1 MNEILAS
8 RWSES
13 VRRLALGIE
22 PTDPLIGSR
31 IGQRVDVTLDGTPW
45 PLPRRLRDPGA
56 SPWEEPTVLTRVDR
70 HRSCR
75 YAILQGPAVEDP
87 VALRF
92 EDPTQRYVPR
102 RLLVRLPDPIGT
114 GRRVRPTLHP
124 GAAYGL
130 PAGAVGV
137 RGRIVRD
144 GEPLRWAR
152 AEARRSVDD
161 VLVGFA
167 HGDQHGEFLLVL
179 DQAASRGADL
189 ILPLEVEVTV
199 LGPDTAPDPD
209 DFPDADTDPLWD
221 LPVEEVDLTVGAEEV
236 LAGRTRPGGYASRPG
251 SIRTVMLSWHGL
263 VREEFDFS

>member
-1 MNEILAS
+1 MNEVLAT

-22 PTDPLIGSR
+22 PTDPLIRSR
-31 IGQRVDVTLDGTPW
+31 IARRIDVALDGTPS
-45 PLPRRLRDPGA
+45 PVPRRLRDPGA
-56 SPWEEPTVLTRVDR
+56 SPWEEPTLLARVDR

-75 YAILQGPAVEDP
+75 HVVLAGPGVEDP
-87 VALRF
+87 IALRLD
-92 EDPTQRYVPR
+92 DPTQRYVPR
-102 RLLVRLPDPIGT
+102 RLSIRLPDPLGA
-114 GRRVRPTLHP
+114 GRRIRPTLYP

-130 PAGAVGV
+130 AAGALGL

-144 GEPLRWAR
+144 GEPMRWAR
-152 AEARRSVDD
+152 AEARRTADD
-161 VLVGFA
+161 VVVGHA

-189 ILPLEVEVTV
+189 ILPLEVQVTV
-199 LGPDTAPDPD
+199 FGPDDAPLPE

-221 LPVEEVDLTVGAEEV
+221 LPVEEVDLTVDAEGV
-236 LAGRTRPGGYASRPG
+236 LAGTTRPDGFTSRPG
-251 SIRTVMLSWHGL
+251 SIRAVTLSWHGL